1 MRARDGHAPMPLPEL
16 VAAGLIEYVP
26 FPDALKGKY
35 QSFTQAGIDRL
46 RSAGWTQPFL
56 TVQQGVAR
64 YVEWLAQQRW

>member
-1 MRARDGHAPMPLPEL
+1 MALSDL

-46 RSAGWTQPFL
+46 RAAGWSQPFQ
-56 TVQQGVAR
+56 TVQQGVAS
-64 YVEWLAQQRW
+64 YVTWLAQQRW